1 MMSRRARFLLLAVL
15 LLLAGLLAIFLASRL
30 QPYTETIDLGPSPE
44 ARRNPYLA
52 AELFLRKQGVTVS
65 RADGLEVLKE
75 LPPSGH
81 TLLLLG
87 SRSGMTPGQ
96 ARRLL
101 QWSEQGG
108 HLVLIA
114 ERLWDEDEKK
124 SGDLLLD
131 SLDIRQYL
139 TEDFDDSQDRARE
152 ETADADAD
160 ADEGSVDDHATEAPP
175 EEAAGEEEEP
185 ADSVPDY
192 SALTRLYLENER
204 SPAYIGFDPDYHL
217 YDPQNH
223 AYAWANS
230 GDATHLL
237 QMQHGKGL
245 VTVLT
250 DAWIWQNRN
259 IEQYDNA
266 WLLWYLT
273 QDNQV
278 TLLYRAERD
287 SLATLLARHFPEA
300 LAAALLLLLAGLWRA
315 GLRQGPL
322 QPVASRSRRQ
332 LEEHLRAGADFLLRQ
347 RGHVALLHGLQRD
360 ILRRA
365 RRRHPGFEQLGVAE
379 HWQSLGRMSRL
390 PPSAISQAMRPYPA
404 QRLSAADFTRQVAH
418 LQSLRNAL

>member
-1 MMSRRARFLLLAVL
+1 M
-15 LLLAGLLAIFLASRL
+15 
-30 QPYTETIDLGPSPE
+30 
-44 ARRNPYLA
+44 
-52 AELFLRKQGVTVS
+52 
-65 RADGLEVLKE
+65 
-75 LPPSGH
+75 
-81 TLLLLG
+81 
-87 SRSGMTPGQ
+87 
-96 ARRLL
+96 
-101 QWSEQGG
+101 
-108 HLVLIA
+108 
-114 ERLWDEDEKK
+114 
-124 SGDLLLD
+124 
-131 SLDIRQYL
+131 
-139 TEDFDDSQDRARE
+139 
-152 ETADADAD
+152 
-160 ADEGSVDDHATEAPP
+160 
-175 EEAAGEEEEP
+175 
-185 ADSVPDY
+185 PDY

-315 GLRQGPL
+315 G
-322 QPVASRSRRQ
+322 
-332 LEEHLRAGADFLLRQ
+332 
-347 RGHVALLHGLQRD
+347 
-360 ILRRA
+360 
-365 RRRHPGFEQLGVAE
+365 
-379 HWQSLGRMSRL
+379 
-390 PPSAISQAMRPYPA
+390 
-404 QRLSAADFTRQVAH
+404 
-418 LQSLRNAL
+418 

>member
-1 MMSRRARFLLLAVL
+1 
-15 LLLAGLLAIFLASRL
+15 
-30 QPYTETIDLGPSPE
+30 
-44 ARRNPYLA
+44 
-52 AELFLRKQGVTVS
+52 
-65 RADGLEVLKE
+65 
-75 LPPSGH
+75 
-81 TLLLLG
+81 
-87 SRSGMTPGQ
+87 
-96 ARRLL
+96 
-101 QWSEQGG
+101 
-108 HLVLIA
+108 
-114 ERLWDEDEKK
+114 
-124 SGDLLLD
+124 
-131 SLDIRQYL
+131 
-139 TEDFDDSQDRARE
+139 
-152 ETADADAD
+152 
-160 ADEGSVDDHATEAPP
+160 
-175 EEAAGEEEEP
+175 EP

-237 QMQHGKGL
+237 QMQHGKGR

-332 LEEHLRAGADFLLRQ
+332 LEEHL
-347 RGHVALLHGLQRD
+347 
-360 ILRRA
+360 
-365 RRRHPGFEQLGVAE
+365 
-379 HWQSLGRMSRL
+379 
-390 PPSAISQAMRPYPA
+390 
-404 QRLSAADFTRQVAH
+404 
-418 LQSLRNAL
+418 

>member
-1 MMSRRARFLLLAVL
+1 
-15 LLLAGLLAIFLASRL
+15 
-30 QPYTETIDLGPSPE
+30 
-44 ARRNPYLA
+44 
-52 AELFLRKQGVTVS
+52 
-65 RADGLEVLKE
+65 
-75 LPPSGH
+75 
-81 TLLLLG
+81 
-87 SRSGMTPGQ
+87 MTPGQ

-139 TEDFDDSQDRARE
+139 TEDFDDSQDRASE

-175 EEAAGEEEEP
+175 EDTAGEEEEP

-379 HWQSLGRMSRL
+379 QWQILGRMTRL

>member
-139 TEDFDDSQDRARE
+139 TEDFDDSQ
-152 ETADADAD
+152 
-160 ADEGSVDDHATEAPP
+160 
-175 EEAAGEEEEP
+175 EEEEP

-379 HWQSLGRMSRL
+379 QWQILGRMTRL

>member
-139 TEDFDDSQDRARE
+139 TEEIGRA
-152 ETADADAD
+152 
-160 ADEGSVDDHATEAPP
+160 
-175 EEAAGEEEEP
+175 
-185 ADSVPDY
+185 
-192 SALTRLYLENER
+192 
-204 SPAYIGFDPDYHL
+204 
-217 YDPQNH
+217 
-223 AYAWANS
+223 
-230 GDATHLL
+230 
-237 QMQHGKGL
+237 
-245 VTVLT
+245 
-250 DAWIWQNRN
+250 
-259 IEQYDNA
+259 
-266 WLLWYLT
+266 
-273 QDNQV
+273 
-278 TLLYRAERD
+278 
-287 SLATLLARHFPEA
+287 
-300 LAAALLLLLAGLWRA
+300 
-315 GLRQGPL
+315 
-322 QPVASRSRRQ
+322 
-332 LEEHLRAGADFLLRQ
+332 
-347 RGHVALLHGLQRD
+347 HV
-360 ILRRA
+360 
-365 RRRHPGFEQLGVAE
+365 
-379 HWQSLGRMSRL
+379 
-390 PPSAISQAMRPYPA
+390 
-404 QRLSAADFTRQVAH
+404 
-418 LQSLRNAL
+418 

>member
-1 MMSRRARFLLLAVL
+1 MTSRRARFLFVAVL
-15 LLLAGLLAIFLASRL
+15 LLLAGLLALFLFSRL
-30 QPYTETIDLGPSPE
+30 QPYTETIDLGPAPE

-52 AELFLRKQGVTVS
+52 AELFLRKQGVAVN
-65 RADGLEVLKE
+65 RADGLETLKG
-75 LPPSGH
+75 LPPAGH

-87 SRSGMTPGQ
+87 SRAGMTPAQ

-101 QWSEQGG
+101 AWSEQGG
-108 HLVLIA
+108 HLVLVA

-139 TEDFDDSQDRARE
+139 TEDFDDSQDQARE
-152 ETADADAD
+152 QAQADEEVAEEDEAVDTPPADTAEEDAQTPADATP
-160 ADEGSVDDHATEAPP
+160 DH
-175 EEAAGEEEEP
+175 
-185 ADSVPDY
+185 
-192 SALTRLYLENER
+192 SALTRLYLENEQ

-300 LAAALLLLLAGLWRA
+300 LAAALLLLLGGLWRA

-379 HWQSLGRMSRL
+379 QWQILGRMTRL

>member
-139 TEDFDDSQDRARE
+139 TEDFDDSQDRASE
-152 ETADADAD
+152 ETADAD

-175 EEAAGEEEEP
+175 EDTAGEEEEP

-287 SLATLLARHFPEA
+287 SLATLLARHFPRPWRQRCCCCSPA
-300 LAAALLLLLAGLWRA
+300 CGAQGCARVPCSRWPAVRA
-315 GLRQGPL
+315 GNWRNTCAPA
-322 QPVASRSRRQ
+322 PTSSSASAATSPCCTVCNATSC
-332 LEEHLRAGADFLLRQ
+332 AGR
-347 RGHVALLHGLQRD
+347 
-360 ILRRA
+360 
-365 RRRHPGFEQLGVAE
+365 GVATPV
-379 HWQSLGRMSRL
+379 SNSSASPSNGRS
-390 PPSAISQAMRPYPA
+390 SGA
-404 QRLSAADFTRQVAH
+404 
-418 LQSLRNAL
+418 